1 MDLIAKPLYEDER
14 LFCNDSL
21 TFVFFLS
28 QEKHGTSNC
37 AQRHYMSLLGPF
49 SVKVQNILRALNQI
63 FKSSSFPGPSLIIG
77 TTFVKRAPWPG
88 LPDWQTFI

>member
-1 MDLIAKPLYEDER
+1 
-14 LFCNDSL
+14 
-21 TFVFFLS
+21 
-28 QEKHGTSNC
+28 
-37 AQRHYMSLLGPF
+37 MSLLGPF

-88 LPDWQTFI
+88 LPDWQTSLSRFHIKRTSLEPPPKFKRGCVLPLVPLHV